1 MGLVSHHSSGRAS
14 YHYLRALR
22 DIGENMMINEPDFW
36 KVVVIL
42 IGIGYLIGG
51 YV

>member
-14 YHYLRALR
+14 YHYLRTLR
-22 DIGENMMINEPDFW
+22 DIGENMIKEPDFW

-51 YV
+51 YT

>member
-1 MGLVSHHSSGRAS
+1 
-14 YHYLRALR
+14 
-22 DIGENMMINEPDFW
+22 MMIKEPDFW
-36 KVVVIL
+36 KVVFIL

>member
-1 MGLVSHHSSGRAS
+1 
-14 YHYLRALR
+14 
-22 DIGENMMINEPDFW
+22 MMKEPDFW

-51 YV
+51 YT

>member
-1 MGLVSHHSSGRAS
+1 MGLVSHHSSSRAS
-14 YHYLRALR
+14 YNYLRTLR
-22 DIGENMMINEPDFW
+22 DIGENMIKEPDFW

-51 YV
+51 YI

>member
-1 MGLVSHHSSGRAS
+1 
-14 YHYLRALR
+14 
-22 DIGENMMINEPDFW
+22 MMKDPDFW

-51 YV
+51 YI

>member
-1 MGLVSHHSSGRAS
+1 MGLVSHHSSSRAS
-14 YHYLRALR
+14 YHYFRALR
-22 DIGENMMINEPDFW
+22 NIGENMMIKEPDFW
-36 KVVVIL
+36 KVVIIL

>member
-1 MGLVSHHSSGRAS
+1 
-14 YHYLRALR
+14 
-22 DIGENMMINEPDFW
+22 MMINEPDFW